1 MSLLDFYFF
10 VSYHVGDGDEL
21 VRVLEELVECG
32 LYSNIGEY
40 LERLILGL

>member
-10 VSYHVGDGDEL
+10 VSYHADDEL